1 MHSQGFQ
8 KKELSNISNMN
19 FYIKK
24 HTIVN
29 TFVDNDSKHS
39 KLSNTVLHSL
49 ASSKTKVHRQLKQ
62 IYGTKFGMSYSNL
75 CKLLN
80 KLTYNADMLK
90 FTGTL
95 EHVQQSEAAE
105 EVVLQRCM
113 IVVEVVALPHCNLG
127 EESPLTINV
136 SID

>member
-1 MHSQGFQ
+1 
-8 KKELSNISNMN
+8 MN
-19 FYIKK
+19 FYIKE

-49 ASSKTKVHRQLKQ
+49 ASSKTKVYRQLKQ
-62 IYGTKFGMSYSNL
+62 TYGTKFRMSYSNL

-95 EHVQQSEAAE
+95 EYVQQSEAAE

-136 SID
+136 SVG

>member
-1 MHSQGFQ
+1 MHSHGFQ

-19 FYIKK
+19 FYIKE

-113 IVVEVVALPHCNLG
+113 IVVEVVALPHYNLG

>member
-19 FYIKK
+19 FYIKE

>member
-1 MHSQGFQ
+1 MHSHGFQ

-19 FYIKK
+19 FYIKN

>member
-1 MHSQGFQ
+1 MHSHGFQ

-19 FYIKK
+19 FYIKE

-49 ASSKTKVHRQLKQ
+49 ASSKTKVYRQLKQ
-62 IYGTKFGMSYSNL
+62 TYGTKFGMSYSNL

-80 KLTYNADMLK
+80 KLIYNADMLK

>member
-1 MHSQGFQ
+1 MHSHGFQ

-19 FYIKK
+19 FYIKE

-29 TFVDNDSKHS
+29 TFVNNDSKHS

-113 IVVEVVALPHCNLG
+113 IIVEVVALPHCNLG

>member
-19 FYIKK
+19 FYIKE

-62 IYGTKFGMSYSNL
+62 IYGTKFRMSYSNL

>member
-1 MHSQGFQ
+1 
-8 KKELSNISNMN
+8 MN
-19 FYIKK
+19 FYIKE

-49 ASSKTKVHRQLKQ
+49 ASSKTKVYRQLKQ
-62 IYGTKFGMSYSNL
+62 TYGTKFGMSYSNL

-113 IVVEVVALPHCNLG
+113 IVVEVVALPHCNFG

>member
-1 MHSQGFQ
+1 MHSHGFQ

-19 FYIKK
+19 FYIKE

-80 KLTYNADMLK
+80 KLTCNADMLK

>member
-1 MHSQGFQ
+1 MHSHGFQ

-19 FYIKK
+19 FYIKE

-62 IYGTKFGMSYSNL
+62 IYGTKFRMSYSNL

>member
-19 FYIKK
+19 FYIKE

-127 EESPLTINV
+127 EKSPLTINV

>member
-1 MHSQGFQ
+1 MHSHGFQ

-90 FTGTL
+90 FTGTF

>member
-19 FYIKK
+19 FYIKE

-39 KLSNTVLHSL
+39 KLTNTVLHSL

>member
-1 MHSQGFQ
+1 MHSHGFQ

-19 FYIKK
+19 FYIKE

-49 ASSKTKVHRQLKQ
+49 ASSKTKVYRQLKQ

-75 CKLLN
+75 CKLLS
-80 KLTYNADMLK
+80 KLTCNADMLK

>member
-19 FYIKK
+19 FYIKE

-113 IVVEVVALPHCNLG
+113 IVVEVIALPHCNLG

>member
-1 MHSQGFQ
+1 MHSHGFQ

-19 FYIKK
+19 FYIKE

-49 ASSKTKVHRQLKQ
+49 ASSKTKVYRQLKQ
-62 IYGTKFGMSYSNL
+62 TYGTKFGMSYSNL

>member
-1 MHSQGFQ
+1 MHSHGFQ

-19 FYIKK
+19 FYIKV

-80 KLTYNADMLK
+80 KLTHNADMLK

>member
-1 MHSQGFQ
+1 MYSHGFQ
-8 KKELSNISNMN
+8 KELSSISNMN
-19 FYIKK
+19 FYIKE

-39 KLSNTVLHSL
+39 KLSNTVLHLL
-49 ASSKTKVHRQLKQ
+49 ASSKTKVYRQLKQ
-62 IYGTKFGMSYSNL
+62 TYGTKFGMSYSNL

>member
-1 MHSQGFQ
+1 MYSHGFQ

-19 FYIKK
+19 FYIKE
-24 HTIVN
+24 HTSVN

-49 ASSKTKVHRQLKQ
+49 ASSKTKVYRQLKQ
-62 IYGTKFGMSYSNL
+62 TYGTKFGMSYSNL

-95 EHVQQSEAAE
+95 EYVQQSEAAE

>member
-19 FYIKK
+19 FYIKE

-39 KLSNTVLHSL
+39 KLSNTVLHLL

>member
-1 MHSQGFQ
+1 MYSHGFQ

-19 FYIKK
+19 FYIKE

-49 ASSKTKVHRQLKQ
+49 ASSKTKVYRQLKQ
-62 IYGTKFGMSYSNL
+62 TYGTKFGMSYSNL

>member
-1 MHSQGFQ
+1 MHSHGFQ

-19 FYIKK
+19 FYIKE

-80 KLTYNADMLK
+80 KLTHNADMLK

>member
-1 MHSQGFQ
+1 MHSHGFQ

-19 FYIKK
+19 FYIKE

-62 IYGTKFGMSYSNL
+62 IYCTKFGMSYSNL

>member
-1 MHSQGFQ
+1 MHSHGFQ

-19 FYIKK
+19 FYIKE

-39 KLSNTVLHSL
+39 KLSNTVLHSF
-49 ASSKTKVHRQLKQ
+49 ASSKTKVHIQLKQ

>member
-1 MHSQGFQ
+1 
-8 KKELSNISNMN
+8 MN
-19 FYIKK
+19 FYIKE

-39 KLSNTVLHSL
+39 KLSNTILHSF
-49 ASSKTKVHRQLKQ
+49 ASSKTKVYRQLKQ

-80 KLTYNADMLK
+80 KLTCNADMLK

-136 SID
+136 SVD

>member
-1 MHSQGFQ
+1 
-8 KKELSNISNMN
+8 MN
-19 FYIKK
+19 FYIKE

-105 EVVLQRCM
+105 EVVLQRYM

>member
-1 MHSQGFQ
+1 MHSHGFQ

-19 FYIKK
+19 FYIKE

-105 EVVLQRCM
+105 EVVLQRFM

>member
-1 MHSQGFQ
+1 MHSHGFQ

-19 FYIKK
+19 FYIKE

-62 IYGTKFGMSYSNL
+62 IYGTKFGVSYSNL

-80 KLTYNADMLK
+80 KVTYNADMLK

-95 EHVQQSEAAE
+95 EHVQQSETAE

>member
-1 MHSQGFQ
+1 
-8 KKELSNISNMN
+8 MN
-19 FYIKK
+19 FYIKE

-49 ASSKTKVHRQLKQ
+49 ASSKTKVRRQLKQ

>member
-1 MHSQGFQ
+1 MHSHGFQ

-19 FYIKK
+19 FYIKEY
-24 HTIVN
+24 TIVN

-113 IVVEVVALPHCNLG
+113 IVVEVVALPHCNFG

>member
-1 MHSQGFQ
+1 MHSHGFQ

-19 FYIKK
+19 FYIKE

-80 KLTYNADMLK
+80 KLTHNADMLK

-113 IVVEVVALPHCNLG
+113 IVVEVVALPHCNFG